1 MDELHELFN
10 ADGNDDI
17 LSDIGGGADIRNGMT
32 AVTPNTVDE
41 DGSSKFSTDS
51 AVGQD
56 EFPPQENLS
65 EDLEYN
71 HVGDATKDRF
81 IMTEAEGIDYY
92 LTRIIKHAVPREGD
106 VNEQIDLAK
115 RIAGEVL
122 NDYFP
127 AMENAFNNGD
137 KAGFIKALKDII
149 NYIRKEGFKYKEFVL
164 INPVDALQ
172 QMFTVIGFLKEEDRD
187 FHIKTI
193 RQVLEELTRENLN
206 ERLQSYM
213 PGSSAVSVKKKC
225 RLGGMGNTS
234 AACNQGDISNLDIK
248 PIGES
253 ITTFEEG
260 GILAFHGSPN
270 KIDSFTDEFVGAEK
284 ATDQEGPG
292 IYFTNDY
299 DDAWMY
305 GGHGG
310 YMHTVRLSP
319 RKLLDE
325 SSHRKVSPKELV
337 NLIKMSPTWEDSAT
351 NWSENPEKGLYA
363 AIDSFFKYSKNEKDL
378 FQQVWYDFFRYYP
391 KEFVRA
397 MVGLGYDGQIIE
409 KPNNRK
415 HYIIYNPNI
424 IEIIKAEKIGAE
436 ENGSLKEEV
445 DASEGFSD
453 EKTVDS
459 MIAGD
464 KNVGFINFGLTG
476 GRMLRDRVKEA
487 GFGIIPIQ
495 QTNHPAS
502 FEPVLVY
509 RKGYENQANRLH
521 DIMKTHGGYT
531 ADMTPEEG
539 YEIGKLLDYTDESIL
554 KYLNR
559 RYGVIELP
567 QLAYAVNEN
576 GGVQEELT
584 VNLPASSTGGGWNVH
599 NIINDGEIVG
609 EMELTDRKNQYL
621 TLNKIIIHRE
631 FRGRGFADKAMRLL
645 IDFADK
651 NNKILTL
658 TPDNVW
664 GASKERLKKWYKSY
678 GFVPNKGTH
687 ADYQT
692 SESMYRLPKSLNE
705 AVSTSLTDLPFKND
719 VEAVGG
725 KIYSVG
731 GAVRDEFLGKE
742 SKDLDILVTGIP
754 FDELEK
760 ILSKYGVVNAVGKS
774 FGILKFK
781 PRGGEEVDVAIPR
794 TETPTGEGGYHG
806 FSVTS
811 DHALPI
817 EKDLERRDFTINSI
831 AKDSEGNIVDP
842 YGGREDLKNK
852 IIRIVNPKAFSD
864 DPLRM
869 LRAVQFAARFGFTIE
884 PETMKMI
891 QTNAGRIKEIP
902 AERVLIEF
910 DKIVK
915 KGNKRMGAQLLKN
928 TGLFQNIFGFDIKQ
942 STIDRSPFE
951 DVKTM
956 GEFIFLLIHL
966 NPNPAGYYK
975 NNLRG
980 DINTYKEIKALD
992 TAYNGSQESNP
1003 VKARAIAHNVYVL
1016 SPQTFQSTILPEN
1029 IENAARELVQGKY
1042 PKTLGELTVNGN
1054 DLMTLGFKGSEIG
1067 DMLKSILLKIYADK
1081 LRNDKQE
1088 LMKFA
1093 QQNKGVDVKRD
1104 IADIQEGVKSLNL
1117 DQFIDKYDQWNAG
1130 GRFHDPS
1137 KESVLRFLEDEFP
1150 DLVNDERLKNELRW
1164 MLTDREVLNEGVEER
1179 PPMKRVSYTGVIL
1192 DKESRKQLLKVFK
1205 AMIPEGWEVVAHHMT
1220 IRLDELDPN
1229 SKEYLD
1235 MKGSKTITLNI
1246 VDYAL
1251 NDLVMAVG
1259 VTGYPSESTKP
1270 HITLA
1275 INKEAGGKP
1284 AMSKELTDWKPLGFR
1299 FKVTGKIEEVENQL
1313 IETPQ
1318 NTPRGVKR
1326 LAIFDFDGT
1335 LMNSP
1340 HPEVG
1345 KQEWTEKTGE
1355 KYPHIGWWSKPESL
1369 DLDIFDIKPFPGIY
1383 NQYQKE
1389 KSTPGTYVLI
1399 LTSRI
1404 EKLRPQVEE
1413 ILKRGGVHV
1422 DRLDMKNGDD
1432 DLDKGQKVLNYLKEF
1447 PDIQEIN
1454 VYEDRDVE
1462 LEAYNAIKNQIPENV
1477 RFNIY
1482 FADKGNLAL
1491 TESKLLNTIKE
1502 EIQKLI

>member
-1 MDELHELFN
+1 MTKIHELFN

-17 LSDIGGGADIRNGMT
+17 LSDIGGSADIRNGMT
-32 AVTPNTVDE
+32 AVVPNTVDE

-51 AVGQD
+51 AIGQD

-92 LTRIIKHAVPREGD
+92 LTRIIKHANPEEGD
-106 VNEQIDLAK
+106 VNEQINLAK

-127 AMENAFNNGD
+127 AMESAFNNGD
-137 KAGFIKALKDII
+137 KPSFIKALKDII
-149 NYIRKEGFKYKEFVL
+149 NYIRKEGFKYREFVL

-225 RLGGMGNTS
+225 RLGGLGGTS

-248 PIGES
+248 PM
-253 ITTFEEG
+253 
-260 GILAFHGSPN
+260 N
-270 KIDSFTDEFVGAEK
+270 
-284 ATDQEGPG
+284 
-292 IYFTNDY
+292 
-299 DDAWMY
+299 
-305 GGHGG
+305 
-310 YMHTVRLSP
+310 
-319 RKLLDE
+319 
-325 SSHRKVSPKELV
+325 
-337 NLIKMSPTWEDSAT
+337 
-351 NWSENPEKGLYA
+351 
-363 AIDSFFKYSKNEKDL
+363 
-378 FQQVWYDFFRYYP
+378 
-391 KEFVRA
+391 
-397 MVGLGYDGQIIE
+397 
-409 KPNNRK
+409 
-415 HYIIYNPNI
+415 
-424 IEIIKAEKIGAE
+424 
-436 ENGSLKEEV
+436 EEV

-453 EKTVDS
+453 ERTVDS

-464 KNVGFINFGLTG
+464 KNVGFINFGLG
-476 GRMLRDRVKEA
+476 HGHLLRDRVKEA

-502 FEPVLVY
+502 FEPVLIY
-509 RKGYENQANRLH
+509 RKGYEDQVNRLH

-559 RYGVIELP
+559 RYGVTELP
-567 QLAYAVNEN
+567 QSAYAMNEN
-576 GGVQEELT
+576 SGMQEELT
-584 VNLPASSTGGGWNVH
+584 VNLPTNSTGGGWNTYKIV
-599 NIINDGEIVG
+599 NDGETVG

-651 NNKILTL
+651 NNKIITL

-664 GASKERLKKWYKSY
+664 GASKERLKKWYQSY
-678 GFVPNKGTH
+678 GFVPNKGRH

-692 SESMYRLPKSLNE
+692 SESMYRLPKNTVNEMYQRLPNTTFWAWVSPEDQFIQVPKLNHKDFIMRKYKDSDFGWDYDKVFDEALKDGWLRVIYEKFPEQFRAELNINGESEDRVKSVFKSMFYDSVKYGNNSVYLEWENPKGSVTFSTRDSEGKAKLMNFISEAKLMSL
-705 AVSTSLTDLPFKND
+705 ADLPFKQE
-719 VEAVGG
+719 VEQNGG
-725 KIYSVG
+725 KIHSVG

-742 SKDLDILVTGIP
+742 SKDLDVLVTGIP
-754 FDELEK
+754 FDKLEK
-760 ILSKYGVVNAVGKS
+760 ILSKYGIVNAVGKS

-781 PRGGEEVDVAIPR
+781 PKGGEEIDVAIPR

-817 EKDLERRDFTINSI
+817 EKDLERRDFTINAI
-831 AKDSEGNIVDP
+831 AKDSEGNIIDP

-915 KGNKRMGAQLLKN
+915 KGNMRTGAQLLKN
-928 TGLFQNIFGFDIKQ
+928 TGLFQNIFGFDIEQ

-956 GEFIFLLIHL
+956 GEFIFLLTRL
-966 NPNPAGYYK
+966 LPNPAGYYK

-992 TAYNGSQESNP
+992 AAYNGAEESNP
-1003 VKARAIAHNVYVL
+1003 VKTRAIVHNVYVL
-1016 SPQTFQSTILPEN
+1016 SPQALQSAILPGN
-1029 IENAARELVQGKY
+1029 IENAAQELLQGKY
-1042 PKTLGELTVNGN
+1042 PKTLGELAVNGN

-1067 DMLKSILLKIYADK
+1067 DMLKNMLLKIYADK

-1093 QQNKGVDVKRD
+1093 QQNKGVDVKKD
-1104 IADIQEGVKSLNL
+1104 IADLQEGVKSLNL
-1117 DQFIDKYDQWNAG
+1117 DYFIDKYDQWNAG
-1130 GRFHDPS
+1130 DRFHDPS

-1150 DLVNDERLKNELRW
+1150 DLVNDEKLKNELRW

-1179 PPMKRVSYTGVIL
+1179 PPMKRVSYTGVML
-1192 DKESRKQLLKVFK
+1192 DKESKKQLLKVFK
-1205 AMIPEGWEVVAHHMT
+1205 AMIPEGWEIVAHHMT

-1229 SKEYLD
+1229 SKEYQD
-1235 MKGSKTITLNI
+1235 MKGSKTITLNV
-1246 VDYAL
+1246 VDYAI

-1275 INKEAGGKP
+1275 VNREAGGKP
-1284 AMSKELTDWKPLGFR
+1284 AMSKELTEWKPLGFR

-1313 IETPQ
+1313 IETQ
-1318 NTPRGVKR
+1318 QDVSGVVKR
-1326 LAIFDFDGT
+1326 LAVFDFDGT

-1345 KQEWTEKTGE
+1345 KQEWSEKTGE

-1369 DLDIFDIKPFPGIY
+1369 DLEIFNIKPFPGIY

-1389 KSTPGTYVLI
+1389 KSTPGTHVII

-1404 EKLRPQVEE
+1404 EELRPQVEE
-1413 ILKRGGVHV
+1413 ILKKNGVYV
-1422 DRLDMKNGDD
+1422 DRLDMKNGND

-1447 PDIQEIN
+1447 PNVQEIN

-1477 RFNIY
+1477 VFNIY
-1482 FADKGNLAL
+1482 FADRGNLAL

-1502 EIQKLI
+1502 EIQKFI